1 MPNKKLKLIK
11 SNYRSYPGYRVKKS
25 SSWETLKTRPLFQ
38 VLAGAVICLPIVFLM
53 IGFFNQYD
61 KSHLNNQ
68 IAKKQTNVQN
78 NGNVF
83 KGVKNER
90 RN

>member
-11 SNYRSYPGYRVKKS
+11 PNYRSYPGYRVKKS
-25 SSWETLKTRPLFQ
+25 SAWETLKSRGWFQ
-38 VLAGAVICLPIVFLM
+38 VLAGAFICLPIVLLL

-68 IAKKQTNVQN
+68 IAKQQTNVQN
-78 NGNVF
+78 NGNTL
-83 KGVKNER
+83 KGVRK
-90 RN
+90 